1 MNSWSCRSN
10 RLTHKAK
17 ANRNNRDQVREIAP
31 DSPAGSFGTRTR
43 LVSTAASNPGKYAF
57 DNLGIGTKYD

>member
-17 ANRNNRDQVREIAP
+17 ANRNNRDQVGEIAP
-31 DSPAGSFGTRTR
+31 WLACRQFRHTNPPSLHCR
-43 LVSTAASNPGKYAF
+43 LQIRGKYVV
-57 DNLGIGTKYD
+57 